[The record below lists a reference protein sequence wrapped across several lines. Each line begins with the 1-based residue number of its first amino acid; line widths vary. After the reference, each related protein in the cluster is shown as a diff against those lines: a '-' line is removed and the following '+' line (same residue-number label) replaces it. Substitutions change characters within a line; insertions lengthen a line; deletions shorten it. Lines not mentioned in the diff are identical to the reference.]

1 MSFQAQALRFE
12 RDGATTG
19 KRIEGSGSPKE
30 ASSFQVVA
38 MEKEAQASFMHE
50 KRF

>member
-1 MSFQAQALRFE
+1 MQMNQAVVSKIL
-12 RDGATTG
+12 
-19 KRIEGSGSPKE
+19 GSGSPKE